1 MRYVRFVLV
10 VTWDHG
16 GEESL
21 ERKTV
26 KFVPLWKW
34 LLGG

>member
-10 VTWDHG
+10 VTWDHE
-16 GEESL
+16 GEESF
-21 ERKTV
+21 EVKTV

-34 LLGG
+34 LLVG